1 MAKINVYKYKININ
15 INNVNEKWKN
25 IKKKNNISNLLS

>member
-1 MAKINVYKYKININ
+1 MMAKINVYKYKININ

-25 IKKKNNISNLLS
+25 IKKKTI